1 MGLIDIFRK
10 KSEIFHSKHGKKRN
24 FRIFSKVPKPEKRLA
39 NLPRF
44 RNGRNGQQESI
55 ASSPSSSILT
65 IRASSSSI
73 MVDTE
78 DAVAAADKQMEERA
92 ARAKALL
99 ANRYKGLRTE
109 QVRTRFPS
117 RECVNRRKYA
127 SEILTFSLFTYR
139 KIVMNEK

>member
-10 KSEIFHSKHGKKRN
+10 KSENFHSKHGKKQN
-24 FRIFSKVPKPEKRLA
+24 FRIFSKVPKTEKRLA

-44 RNGRNGQQESI
+44 RNGRNGQQESF
-55 ASSPSSSILT
+55 SSASSSILT